1 MEEHWGRTIWR
12 LLHVIVKKID
22 DETFN
27 KHKAILIELIN
38 YIGTHLPC
46 GVCSHHYKRENYI
59 QHSEIYHK
67 YGLIIK
73 LWDIHNNVNT
83 SREKEVYRI
92 DVVDDYDNYD
102 LSDVVKDFKEKI
114 GKYRSMNMDKVNEEL
129 EKISWTH

>member
-22 DETFN
+22 EDTFN

-46 GVCSHHYKRENYI
+46 GVCSHHYIKENYI
-59 QHSEIYHK
+59 SHGEIYHK
-67 YGLIIK
+67 EGLIIK
-73 LWDIHNNVNT
+73 LWDIHNNVND
-83 SREKEVYRI
+83 SRKKNVYS
-92 DVVDDYDNYD
+92 VNVLDDYDNYD

-114 GKYRSMNMDKVNEEL
+114 GKFRSMNMDKVNEEL
-129 EKISWTH
+129 EKILWAH

>member
-1 MEEHWGRTIWR
+1 MEEHWGRIIWR
-12 LLHVIVKKID
+12 LLHVLVEKID
-22 DETFN
+22 EKNFN
-27 KHKAILIELIN
+27 KNKAVLIELIN
-38 YIGTHLPC
+38 YIGTNLPC
-46 GVCSHHYKRENYI
+46 GMCSHHYKKNNYI
-59 QHSEIYHK
+59 HHDEIYHK

-83 SREKEVYRI
+83 SREKEVYSI

-129 EKISWTH
+129 EKISWAH

>member
-22 DETFN
+22 EENFN

-59 QHSEIYHK
+59 QQSEIYHK

-73 LWDIHNNVNT
+73 LWDIHNNVNI